1 LGEDAL
7 AAEGRRPERHP
18 GQARGGVD
26 TAWRGPEDTTLPP
39 VAIRLSDT
47 PGVDVR
53 GADLYVL
60 SGAATGARIGVLSV
74 IDDIAVFGP
83 GGAASIG
90 QLRPGDTVRLD
101 NSGYLAAETYHR
113 HQVPEDGDFAVW
125 DQFRRPDGSPVYPQ
139 RPLLLGPLFAA
150 AAAGTVQTGR
160 FEGKMIVVESLL
172 DREALP
178 WQADWYR
185 SRVREHLGA
194 AMDEHFRLWFTD
206 NALHGDDEV
215 QESPRHTVSYLGMLH
230 QALRDLSRW
239 VEDGVAPPAST
250 SYEVVDGQVVVP
262 VEATQR
268 LGIQPVVSL
277 TVDGDVRT
285 TAPVGG
291 TVTLRA
297 TAEVPRQTGVIV
309 SVEWDL
315 DGSGRFAEAERI
327 DPAPGVSV
335 ERRHAYAGPGTFFPA
350 VRVVAQREGSTTS
363 PFGRLQNLARARVVV
378 GQPQLG

>member
-1 LGEDAL
+1 
-7 AAEGRRPERHP
+7 
-18 GQARGGVD
+18 
-26 TAWRGPEDTTLPP
+26 
-39 VAIRLSDT
+39 
-47 PGVDVR
+47 
-53 GADLYVL
+53 
-60 SGAATGARIGVLSV
+60 
-74 IDDIAVFGP
+74 
-83 GGAASIG
+83 
-90 QLRPGDTVRLD
+90 
-101 NSGYLAAETYHR
+101 
-113 HQVPEDGDFAVW
+113 
-125 DQFRRPDGSPVYPQ
+125 
-139 RPLLLGPLFAA
+139 
-150 AAAGTVQTGR
+150 
-160 FEGKMIVVESLL
+160 MIVVESLL